1 MNNSNVLII
10 KILPEYRLHE
20 NFLQTGPTAA
30 LAVMRQWEGVVLSRG
45 FGWLRYPS
53 KYGVTSAWPPS
64 ATSLLFVNTASNNAM
79 LMGQSWSDPEWG
91 IIRQSLD
98 DVNKSHAYQKCVCVR
113 KLTPPLQCG
122 SIPLNPLCAM
132 SRIGV
137 VQLQLLTR
145 KAHLLMQWRQMAIKW
160 PVSMSWTKRTGM
172 EVLVRSKQ
180 KHSQYMLQWRKKP
193 GMLPGRMHWCKSFNN
208 GLDKYS

>member
-1 MNNSNVLII
+1 MI
-10 KILPEYRLHE
+10 KILPEYQLHE
-20 NFLQTGPTAA
+20 KFLRTGPTAA

-45 FGWLRYPS
+45 FGWPRYLS

-79 LMGQSWSDPEWG
+79 LMGQSRSDPERG
-91 IIRQSLD
+91 IIRRSLD

-113 KLTPPLQCG
+113 KLTPPLRCG
-122 SIPLNPLCAM
+122 GVPLNPLRAM

-145 KAHLLMQWRQMAIKW
+145 KAAFANAMTTNGHKTASIDVVDETNRHGGAGEERTKTFPIDVATAQEARNASRKDALMW
-160 PVSMSWTKRTGM
+160 
-172 EVLVRSKQ
+172 VLR
-180 KHSQYMLQWRKKP
+180 
-193 GMLPGRMHWCKSFNN
+193 
-208 GLDKYS
+208 